1 MASITTP
8 TSPSVPDSAPGLS
21 GERSF
26 GAQPPIQRFTSCFS
40 HHPLWS
46 AALLGAL
53 AACGFRPLAL
63 WPLALIGVAGLFAL
77 VSRAD
82 SWRRAALIGWLW
94 GVAHFSV
101 GNNWIAT
108 AFTYQAKMPMELGWI
123 AVVALSL
130 YLAVYPALAALG
142 GWAFRRVP
150 VAMVPAFAAC
160 WIASEWLRG
169 WVFTGFPWNPLGVVL
184 LGDFSHPG
192 LAALA
197 GWIGSYGLSGL
208 AVLFAGLMALGA
220 TRLWGHPPL
229 NGRAHGGQVA
239 GLLALAVPLMLVAT
253 ANAVPVDDS
262 DGQSGTI
269 PYTLVQPNIPQ
280 AQLDDPVWFEAQFA
294 KTALLSRPLPSP
306 LDWHNA
312 GGWRLVLWPESG
324 APDYLREGYPAWA
337 YRETTYG
344 ADPALARARIA
355 RVIGSD
361 AVLLTGSVDL
371 DVAGGRIT
379 GARNVVTAVDGRG
392 RIVGGYTK
400 AHLVPY
406 GEYLPARWLLKPLG
420 LARLVPGDMDFTAGP
435 GPRTL
440 DLGPLG
446 RAGVQICYEIVFSG
460 NVVDGAHRPDYI
472 FNPSNDGWFGSWG
485 PPQHLAQ
492 GRLRAIEEGLPV
504 LRSTTNGI
512 SAVVDADG
520 VVQRAAPRGVSARFD
535 GRIPPAHAPTPFALL
550 GNMLPAVLA
559 LGLMMASVLVMRRRR
574 V

>member
-1 MASITTP
+1 MDPTTAP
-8 TSPSVPDSAPGLS
+8 ASPSSGFDGGSPSRPSAQL
-21 GERSF
+21 R
-26 GAQPPIQRFTSCFS
+26 RFITGFAR
-40 HHPLWS
+40 HPLWS
-46 AALLGAL
+46 APLLGAL

-63 WPLALIGVAGLFAL
+63 WPLALLGVGGLFAL
-77 VSRAD
+77 AGRAD
-82 SWRRAALIGWLW
+82 GWRRAALLGWLW
-94 GVAHFSV
+94 GVGHFTV

-108 AFTYQAKMPMELGWI
+108 AFTYQAKMPMWLGWI

-160 WIASEWLRG
+160 WIAAEWARG
-169 WVFTGFPWNPLGVVL
+169 WVFTGFPWNPLGVAL
-184 LGDFSHPG
+184 LGDFTHPG
-192 LAALA
+192 LAGLA
-197 GWIGSYGLSGL
+197 GWIGTYGLSGL
-208 AVLFAGLMALGA
+208 AALFGGLMALGA
-220 TRLWGHPPL
+220 TRLWGAPL
-229 NGRAHGGQVA
+229 SSDRVRGGQVA
-239 GLLALAVPLMLVAT
+239 GLLALAGPPLLVAG
-253 ANAVPVDDS
+253 AMAVPADDP
-262 DGQSGTI
+262 DGRSGTI

-280 AQLDDPVWFEAQFA
+280 AQLDDPQWFEAQFA
-294 KTALLSRPLPSP
+294 KTALLSRPLPGPADWRDGSP
-306 LDWHNA
+306 AA
-312 GGWRLVLWPESG
+312 GGARLVLWPESG

-355 RVIGSD
+355 RVIGPG

-371 DVAGGRIT
+371 DMKGDTIA

-392 RIVGGYTK
+392 AIVGSYTK

-460 NVVDGAHRPDYI
+460 QVVDAAHRPEYI

-492 GRLRAIEEGLPV
+492 ARLRAIEEGLPV

-520 VVQRAAPRGVSARFD
+520 AVLNAAPRGLAARFD
-535 GRIPPAHAPTPFALL
+535 GRIPPAHAPTPFAAL
-550 GNMLPAVLA
+550 GNWLPAALA
-559 LGLMMASVLVMRRRR
+559 LGWLLASMLVMWRRRG
-574 V
+574 

>member
-1 MASITTP
+1 MVHASSSAANP
-8 TSPSVPDSAPGLS
+8 APAPG
-21 GERSF
+21 
-26 GAQPPIQRFTSCFS
+26 GALHTRASLQLQRWMAGFS
-40 HHPLWS
+40 RHPLWS
-46 AALLGAL
+46 ALLLGAF

-63 WPLALIGVAGLFAL
+63 WPLTLAGVAGLVAL
-77 VSRAD
+77 VGRAKG
-82 SWRRAALIGWLW
+82 WRRAALIGWLW
-94 GVAHFSV
+94 GVAHFAV

-108 AFTYQAKMPMELGWI
+108 AFTYQAKMPMWLGWI
-123 AVVALSL
+123 AVLALSL
-130 YLAVYPALAALG
+130 YLAVFPALAALG
-142 GWAFRRVP
+142 GWAFRRLP

-160 WIASEWLRG
+160 WIMSEALRG
-169 WVFTGFPWNPLGVVL
+169 WVFTGFPWNPLGVAL
-184 LGDFSHPG
+184 LGDFTHPG

-197 GWIGSYGLSGL
+197 GWIGTYGLSGL
-208 AVLFAGLMALGA
+208 VALFGGLMALGA
-220 TRLWGHPPL
+220 TRLWGK
-229 NGRAHGGQVA
+229 RALGGQVA
-239 GLLALAVPLMLVAT
+239 GLLALAGPLALVAGMM
-253 ANAVPVDDS
+253 AVPADS
-262 DGQSGTI
+262 DGPDGTI

-280 AQLDDPVWFEAQFA
+280 PQLDDPAWFEAQFA
-294 KTALLSRPLPSP
+294 KTALLSRPLPGP
-306 LDWHNA
+306 VQWKDG

-324 APDYLREGYPAWA
+324 APDYLRDGYPAWA

-355 RVIGSD
+355 RVIGPG

-371 DVAGGRIT
+371 DFAPDKNAPDKNGQRVMT

-392 RIVGGYTK
+392 AVAGGYTK

-460 NVVDGAHRPDYI
+460 QVVDAAHRPDYI

-492 GRLRAIEEGLPV
+492 ARLRAIEEGLPV

-520 VVQRAAPRGVSARFD
+520 VVLHAAPRGVAARFD
-535 GRIPPAHAPTPFALL
+535 GKIPPAHAPTPFALL
-550 GNMLPAVLA
+550 GHWLPAVLA
-559 LGLMMASVLVMRRRR
+559 FGLMVASVLVMRRQRG
-574 V
+574 

>member
-1 MASITTP
+1 MAHAS
-8 TSPSVPDSAPGLS
+8 SPFVDPASGFVAHLRASASARLQG
-21 GERSF
+21 F
-26 GAQPPIQRFTSCFS
+26 GAAGMRHS
-40 HHPLWS
+40 LWS
-46 AALLGAL
+46 APILGAL
-53 AACGFRPLAL
+53 AAFGFRPFAL
-63 WPLALIGVAGLFAL
+63 WPLTLLGVAGLFA
-77 VSRAD
+77 VVGRAGG
-82 SWRRAALIGWLW
+82 WRRAGLIGWLW
-94 GVAHFSV
+94 GVGHFCV

-108 AFTYQAKMPMELGWI
+108 AFTYQAKMPMGLGWI
-123 AVVALSL
+123 AVLLLSF
-130 YLAVYPALAALG
+130 YLAIYPALAGLG
-142 GWAFRRVP
+142 AWAFRRLP

-169 WVFTGFPWNPLGVVL
+169 WVFTGFPWNPLGVAL

-197 GWIGSYGLSGL
+197 AWIGTYGLSGL
-208 AVLFAGLMALGA
+208 AALMGGLMALGA
-220 TRLWGHPPL
+220 TRLWGR
-229 NGRAHGGQVA
+229 RASGGPVA
-239 GLLALAVPLMLVAT
+239 GLLALAGPLVLVAGAMALPVET
-253 ANAVPVDDS
+253 DGAN
-262 DGQSGTI
+262 GTI

-280 AQLDDPVWFEAQFA
+280 AQLDDPAWFEAQFA
-294 KTALLSRPLPSP
+294 KTALLSRPLPGP
-306 LDWHNA
+306 AQWQ
-312 GGWRLVLWPESG
+312 GGAWRLVLWPESG
-324 APDYLREGYPAWA
+324 EPDYLRDGYPAWA
-337 YRETTYG
+337 YRQTTYG

-355 RVIGSD
+355 RVIGPG

-371 DVAGGRIT
+371 DVSAEKNGDDRIT
-379 GARNVVTAVDGRG
+379 GARNVVTALDGRG
-392 RIVGGYTK
+392 AIRGSYTK

-460 NVVDGAHRPDYI
+460 QVVDAAHRPDYI

-512 SAVVDADG
+512 SAVVAADG
-520 VVQRAAPRGVSARFD
+520 VVIQSAPRGIAARFD
-535 GRIPPAHAPTPFALL
+535 GHIPPAHAPPPFAVL
-550 GNMLPAVLA
+550 GNGLPGALA
-559 LGLMMASVLVMRRRR
+559 LGLMMASILVMRRRR
-574 V
+574 G